1 MLWIGVCGLSAIIF
15 LVLVMW
21 LVVRN
26 EDIVNGPVSTEEA
39 AQPAQPDTLPDVSK
53 SKGATP
59 QKKAPLDR

>member
-15 LVLVMW
+15 LVLLMW

-26 EDIVNGPVSTEEA
+26 EDIVSGPVPTEETAQPGPNGP
-39 AQPAQPDTLPDVSK
+39 LPDVSN